1 MRQIGMNM
9 ADSRHQLFIVKS
21 NDGITVRLSAY
32 ERLLNDAQSFEVV
45 INGLPPAHITHPHL
59 KVGRL
64 IGWSPYTL
72 DYHCDVTPDSD
83 EMRQQYEVVRRRIGT
98 RPDIVG
104 DNENVLFALV
114 TPSGYHVTTLN
125 DHRRS
130 AAAAGNQKLSLGM
143 LQAWVANVFREPTL
157 SPEELSELDRRTD
170 AACEKY
176 GWPNLGKEYDA
187 VGEQEQTRNIAYI
200 MLNREMTFRAAAF
213 EYLAALEKGSRQL
226 GSDAELDSAAA
237 SLLSAIASYT
247 KSAAIGHA
255 ENTEAVRSD
264 A

>member
-1 MRQIGMNM
+1 MNM

-21 NDGITVRLSAY
+21 NDGITLRLSAY
-32 ERLLNDAQSFEVV
+32 EKLLKDAESFEVV
-45 INGLPPAHITHPHL
+45 VNGLPSAQITHPSL

-72 DYHCDVTPDSD
+72 DYYDVTPDSD
-83 EMRQQYEVVRRRIGT
+83 EMRQQYEIVRQRIGT
-98 RPDIVG
+98 HSDIVG

-130 AAAAGNQKLSLGM
+130 AAQPGNQRLSLGM
-143 LQAWVANVFREPTL
+143 LQAWVANVFCEPTL

-176 GWPNLGKEYDA
+176 GSPNLEKQYDS
-187 VGEQEQTRNIAYI
+187 VGEHEQTRNIAYI

-226 GSDAELDSAAA
+226 A
-237 SLLSAIASYT
+237 
-247 KSAAIGHA
+247 
-255 ENTEAVRSD
+255 
-264 A
+264 